1 MLERI
6 ARFSYRRRWT
16 MLLIWIV
23 ALVGFIGLQGTA
35 GGSYSTDFSLPGAE
49 SQKAFDLLEN
59 RFPNVAGDTADIVF
73 KADQGVTDP
82 EVETAMKGLFA
93 EIMEVDRVV
102 AIDSPYSEQA
112 QGQISRDGAIAFA
125 TVHFRVI
132 EDEAVPPEIGTE
144 ITNLAADVELDGLTI
159 EPGGSVIQFSEFEE
173 PGGAEGIGF
182 LFAIVILL
190 ITFGSVLAMGLP
202 IASALFGIGIGLSL
216 IMLFANFLSV
226 PDFTPQLA
234 SMIGIG
240 VGIDYA
246 LFIVTRYRQQLHQG
260 LDPEQATMVAIT
272 TSGKAVLFAGTIVV
286 ISLLGILLMG
296 FAFVEGL
303 AIGGAATVAVTML
316 ASVTL
321 VPALL
326 GFVGRNIDR
335 WRLPW
340 FRKDASRVEHGL
352 AYRWSR
358 VIQRRPWP
366 AALAGL
372 IVLVVMSIPL
382 FSIRLGFADASSAST
397 ERSSRRAY
405 DLLSE
410 GFGPGFN
417 GPLLLATEVDSP
429 DDVQSLES
437 VGQALSQTEGIAA
450 VTPAQTSPGGD
461 AAVLT
466 AFPTTTPQDEA
477 TTDLV
482 DRLRSDVIPAANGGG
497 NPIYVG
503 GFTASI
509 VDFSAANGER
519 LPILIA
525 VVIGLSFILLVV
537 IFRSILVPVKAAI
550 MNLLSISA
558 AYGAIVAI
566 FQWGWLKDL
575 FGVETS
581 GPIEAWVPMML
592 FTILFGLSMDYEIF
606 LLSRIREEYVKTG
619 RNEIAVANGL
629 ATTARVITAA
639 AAIMVTLFLVFVF
652 GFEERAIKLFGLGLA
667 VAIFVDATVVR
678 MVLVPATME
687 LLGEANWW
695 LPRWLRRILP
705 NIKIEGEEEV
715 VSQVL
720 EETGGLHKEPEVE
733 TV

>member
-1 MLERI
+1 
-6 ARFSYRRRWT
+6 
-16 MLLIWIV
+16 
-23 ALVGFIGLQGTA
+23 
-35 GGSYSTDFSLPGAE
+35 
-49 SQKAFDLLEN
+49 
-59 RFPNVAGDTADIVF
+59 
-73 KADQGVTDP
+73 
-82 EVETAMKGLFA
+82 
-93 EIMEVDRVV
+93 
-102 AIDSPYSEQA
+102 
-112 QGQISRDGAIAFA
+112 
-125 TVHFRVI
+125 
-132 EDEAVPPEIGTE
+132 
-144 ITNLAADVELDGLTI
+144 
-159 EPGGSVIQFSEFEE
+159 
-173 PGGAEGIGF
+173 
-182 LFAIVILL
+182 
-190 ITFGSVLAMGLP
+190 
-202 IASALFGIGIGLSL
+202 
-216 IMLFANFLSV
+216 
-226 PDFTPQLA
+226 
-234 SMIGIG
+234 
-240 VGIDYA
+240 
-246 LFIVTRYRQQLHQG
+246 
-260 LDPEQATMVAIT
+260 
-272 TSGKAVLFAGTIVV
+272 
-286 ISLLGILLMG
+286 
-296 FAFVEGL
+296 
-303 AIGGAATVAVTML
+303 
-316 ASVTL
+316 
-321 VPALL
+321 
-326 GFVGRNIDR
+326 
-335 WRLPW
+335 
-340 FRKDASRVEHGL
+340 
-352 AYRWSR
+352 
-358 VIQRRPWP
+358 
-366 AALAGL
+366 
-372 IVLVVMSIPL
+372 
-382 FSIRLGFADASSAST
+382 
-397 ERSSRRAY
+397 
-405 DLLSE
+405 
-410 GFGPGFN
+410 
-417 GPLLLATEVDSP
+417 LLLATEVDSP

-482 DRLRSDVIPAANGGG
+482 DRLRSDVIPGVNGGG

-503 GFTASI
+503 GFTAAI

-581 GPIEAWVPMML
+581 APIEAWVPMML

-619 RNEIAVANGL
+619 DNEIAVANGL

-695 LPRWLRRILP
+695 LPKWLRKILP
-705 NIKIEGEEEV
+705 NIKIEGEEQV

-720 EETGGLHKEPEVE
+720 EETGGLREEREGERV
-733 TV
+733 